1 MKKMEMV
8 RIADMKIAEGDTELV
23 TYALGSCVGITF
35 YDPALKL
42 GALLHILL
50 PERIGDTDS
59 NVMKYADSGIH
70 ATMRQL
76 EMLGFSKSR
85 AIVKIAGGAKMF
97 NYSESGSLPK
107 IGDRNVESVKKTLA
121 REGLHI
127 AAEDVGG
134 TTARTMMLDV
144 SNGSVRIRS
153 AGQQAVHL

>member
-1 MKKMEMV
+1 
-8 RIADMKIAEGDTELV
+8 
-23 TYALGSCVGITF
+23 
-35 YDPALKL
+35 
-42 GALLHILL
+42 
-50 PERIGDTDS
+50 
-59 NVMKYADSGIH
+59 
-70 ATMRQL
+70 
-76 EMLGFSKSR
+76 
-85 AIVKIAGGAKMF
+85 
-97 NYSESGSLPK
+97 LPK